1 MPYLEPHGAGWRV
14 CWRDGGRGSPIR
26 KSGTFATKAL
36 AAAELDARAAKQA
49 ANRAPRSLVIP
60 WSEVRARWLLHLKEQ
75 GRTADYQEKARTT
88 LERFTG
94 SWATT
99 ADATP
104 AAMGALSIG
113 PWRMAKACLRWART
127 YLAQGV
133 DHAAIAR
140 HPRRQVMRPT
150 PDLLA
155 DAEVRRLVD
164 KARKLGGASG
174 ELLAHMVATYGH
186 RPQSLVQ
193 LRVADVDL
201 RRGRI
206 TLPVKSGD
214 TIRHPILPA
223 TVALFKKAIGRR
235 RDGPVLLSP
244 TGAPWLNGQRAS
256 AWFWHFVGEGI
267 GIYQLKSYA
276 ISKMLAGG
284 LDLTTAA
291 SITGH
296 RTPTVLLRYARVNE
310 TRQRKALKV
319 IGGATQVLPT

>member
-1 MPYLEPHGAGWRV
+1 MPYLEPHGSGWRV
-14 CWRDGGRGSPIR
+14 CWREGGRGSPIR
-26 KSGTFATKAL
+26 KSATFPTKVL
-36 AAAELDARAAKQA
+36 AAAELGARSAVQA
-49 ANRAPRSLVIP
+49 AHRKPRSLVIP
-60 WSEVRARWLLHLKEQ
+60 WSEVRARWLLHLKEF
-75 GRTADYQEKARTT
+75 GRTESYREQARLA
-88 LERFTG
+88 LEQHTG

-99 ADATP
+99 TDATP
-104 AAMGALSIG
+104 TTMGALRIG
-113 PWRMAKACLRWART
+113 PWRIAKACLRWART

-133 DHAAIAR
+133 DYAAIAR
-140 HPRRQVMRPT
+140 HPRRQVSRPV

-155 DAEVRRLVD
+155 DAEVRRLVA

-186 RPQSLVQ
+186 RPQSLVH
-193 LRVADVDL
+193 LRIESVDL

-214 TIRHPILPA
+214 TIRHPILPTTA
-223 TVALFKKAIGRR
+223 ALLKKVIGRR
-235 RDGPVLLSP
+235 KDGPVLLSP

-256 AWFWHFVGEGI
+256 SWFWHFVGEGV

-276 ISKMLAGG
+276 ISRMLAGG
-284 LDLTTAA
+284 LDLATAA

-319 IGGATQVLPT
+319 LGGATPVLPT